1 MVNFNGVMRDKSK
14 ALLNSSN
21 RAFNY
26 GDALFETIKIA
37 DSKIYFLEDHYFR
50 LMASMRMLR
59 MEIPLNFTME
69 FFESE
74 LLKTAEQNNL
84 ENARVRLTVFRK
96 EGGLYNPTTN
106 QIDYLIVASPLTVLV
121 KETYSVDIFKD
132 YYLNSDILSTLKTT
146 NKVINVLASIYA
158 SENGFD
164 NCILVNERKQVVEA
178 INGNI
183 FTVKG
188 NTIKTPPIT
197 EGCIKGITRKKI
209 IEIVSNSDDYTLE
222 ETEISPFD
230 LQKADEIFIT
240 NVIVGI
246 QPITQYK
253 KATFNTKVS
262 SELALA
268 LNKLIEVGI

>member
-1 MVNFNGVMRDKSK
+1 MINFNGIMLDEST
-14 ALLNSSN
+14 AMLNSSN

-26 GDALFETIKIA
+26 GDALFETLKIA

-74 LLKTAEQNNL
+74 LLKTAKQNNL
-84 ENARVRLTVFRK
+84 ESARVRLTVFRK
-96 EGGLYNPTTN
+96 DGGLYNPTSN
-106 QIDYLIVASPLTVLV
+106 QIDYLIVASPLNILV
-121 KETYSVDIFKD
+121 KEKYSVDIFKD
-132 YYLNSDILSTLKTT
+132 YYLNSDILSTIKTT
-146 NKVINVLASIYA
+146 NKITNVLASIYA

-183 FTVKG
+183 FMVKE

-209 IEIVSNSDDYTLE
+209 IELISKSDDYTIE
-222 ETEISPFD
+222 EVEISPFE

-240 NVIVGI
+240 NAIVGI

-253 KATFNTKVS
+253 KCNFNTKVS
-262 SELALA
+262 KELALA
-268 LNKLIEVGI
+268 LGDLS

>member
-1 MVNFNGVMRDKSK
+1 MVNFNGTMLDKSK
-14 ALLNSSN
+14 AILNSGN

-26 GDALFETIKIA
+26 GDALFETLKIV
-37 DSKIYFLEDHYFR
+37 DSNIYFLEDHYFR

-59 MEIPLNFTME
+59 MEIPLSFTME

-74 LLKTAEQNNL
+74 LLKTAAQNYL

-96 EGGLYNPTTN
+96 EGGLYNPTSN
-106 QIDYLIVASPLTVLV
+106 QIDYLIVASPLNILV
-121 KETYSVDIFKD
+121 KETYVVDIFKD

-146 NKVINVLASIYA
+146 NKITNVLASIYA

-164 NCILVNERKQVVEA
+164 NCILVNEKKQVVEV

-188 NTIKTPPIT
+188 NMIKTPPIT

-209 IEIVSNSDDYTLE
+209 IEIASKSTDYTIE

-230 LQKADEIFIT
+230 LQKADEIFTT
-240 NVIVGI
+240 NTIVGI

-253 KATFNTKVS
+253 KANFGTKVS
-262 SELALA
+262 SALALA
-268 LNKLIEVGI
+268 LKKLI

>member
-1 MVNFNGVMRDKSK
+1 MINFNGNILDKSK
-14 ALLNSSN
+14 AIFYPSN

-26 GDALFETIKIA
+26 GDALFETLKIV

-59 MEIPLNFTME
+59 MEIPLNFALE

-74 LLKTAEQNNL
+74 LLKTARQNNL
-84 ENARVRLTVFRK
+84 ESARVRLTVFRK
-96 EGGLYNPTTN
+96 DGGLYNPISN
-106 QIDYLIVASPLTVLV
+106 QIDYLIVALPLNTLV
-121 KETYSVDIFKD
+121 KETYCVDIFKD
-132 YYLNSDILSTLKTT
+132 YYLNSDILATLKTT
-146 NKVINVLASIYA
+146 NKVTNVLASIYA

-183 FTVKG
+183 FLVKG

-197 EGCIKGITRKKI
+197 EGCIKGIARKKI
-209 IEIVSNSDDYTLE
+209 MEIISKSDNYIIEEV
-222 ETEISPFD
+222 EISPFE

-253 KATFNTKVS
+253 KCNFDTKVS
-262 SELALA
+262 KELALA
-268 LNKLIEVGI
+268 LSKLI

>member
-1 MVNFNGVMRDKSK
+1 MINFNGSMFDKSK
-14 ALLNSSN
+14 AMLYPNN

-26 GDALFETIKIA
+26 GDALFETLKIEN
-37 DSKIYFLEDHYFR
+37 SKIYFLEDHYFR

-59 MEIPLNFTME
+59 MEIPLDFTME

-96 EGGLYNPTTN
+96 DGGLYNPTSN
-106 QIDYLIVASPLTVLV
+106 QIDYLIVASPLTILV
-121 KETYSVDIFKD
+121 KETYAIDIFKD
-132 YYLNSDILSTLKTT
+132 YYLSSDILSTLKTT
-146 NKVINVLASIYA
+146 NKITNVLASIYA

-188 NTIKTPPIT
+188 TTIKTPSIS

-209 IEIVSNSDDYTLE
+209 IEIVSKSDDYTIE

-246 QPITQYK
+246 QPVTQYK
-253 KATFNTKVS
+253 KAVFSTKVS
-262 SELALA
+262 AALSLALS
-268 LNKLIEVGI
+268 KLI

>member
-1 MVNFNGVMRDKSK
+1 MVNFNGSMVAESK
-14 ALLNSSN
+14 AMLNSNN

-26 GDALFETIKIA
+26 GDALFETLKIA

-50 LMASMRMLR
+50 LMASMRMMR

-74 LLKTAEQNNL
+74 LLKTAEQNKL
-84 ENARVRLTVFRK
+84 ENARVRFTVFRK
-96 EGGLYNPTTN
+96 DGGLYNPISN
-106 QIDYLIVASPLTVLV
+106 QIEYLIVALPLHIFV
-121 KETYSVDIFKD
+121 KETYVVDIFKD

-146 NKVINVLASIYA
+146 NKITNVLASIYA

-188 NTIKTPPIT
+188 NTIKTPSIS
-197 EGCIKGITRKKI
+197 EGCIKGIARKKI
-209 IEIVSNSDDYTLE
+209 IEIVSKSDDYTIE

-253 KATFNTKVS
+253 KATFGTKVS
-262 SELALA
+262 SALALA
-268 LNKLIEVGI
+268 LSKLI

>member
-1 MVNFNGVMRDKSK
+1 MVNFNGSILDKEK
-14 ALLNSSN
+14 AMLHSNN

-26 GDALFETIKIA
+26 GDALFETLKIA
-37 DSKIYFLEDHYFR
+37 NSKIYFLEDHYFR

-84 ENARVRLTVFRK
+84 ENARIRFTVFRK
-96 EGGLYNPTTN
+96 DGGLYNPTSN
-106 QIDYLIVASPLTVLV
+106 QIDYLIVASPLTILV
-121 KETYSVDIFKD
+121 KETYTVDIFKD

-146 NKVINVLASIYA
+146 NKITNVLASIYA

-164 NCILVNERKQVVEA
+164 NCILVNERKQVIEA

-183 FTVKG
+183 FLVKG
-188 NTIKTPPIT
+188 NTIKTPSIS
-197 EGCIKGITRKKI
+197 EGCIKGIIRKKI
-209 IEIVSNSDDYTLE
+209 IEIVSKNDDYTIE

-246 QPITQYK
+246 QPVTQYK
-253 KATFNTKVS
+253 KANFGIKVS
-262 SELALA
+262 SALA
-268 LNKLIEVGI
+268 LDLSKLI

>member
-1 MVNFNGVMRDKSK
+1 MINFNGSMIEPSK
-14 ALLNSSN
+14 AIFYSSN

-26 GDALFETIKIA
+26 GDALFETLKIV

-74 LLKTAEQNNL
+74 LLKTAEQNSL
-84 ENARVRLTVFRK
+84 ENARVRLTVYRK
-96 EGGLYNPTTN
+96 QGGLYNPTSN
-106 QIDYLIVASPLTVLV
+106 QIEYLIKASPLLNAV

-132 YYLNSDILSTLKTT
+132 YYLNSDILSTIKTT
-146 NKVINVLASIYA
+146 NKITNVLASIYA

-164 NCILVNERKQVVEA
+164 NCILVNERKHVVEA

-183 FTVKG
+183 FMVKG
-188 NTIKTPPIT
+188 NTIKTPPIS
-197 EGCIKGITRKKI
+197 EGCIKGIIRKKI
-209 IEIVSNSDDYTLE
+209 IEIISKSDNYTIE
-222 ETEISPFD
+222 EVEISPFE
-230 LQKADEIFIT
+230 LHKADEVFIT
-240 NVIVGI
+240 NAILGI

-253 KATFNTKVS
+253 KCNFSTKVS
-262 SELALA
+262 KELALA
-268 LNKLIEVGI
+268 LSKLI

>member
-1 MVNFNGVMRDKSK
+1 MINFNGVFLDKST
-14 ALLNSSN
+14 AILHSGN

-26 GDALFETIKIA
+26 GDGLFETLKIEN
-37 DSKIYFLEDHYFR
+37 SKIYFLEDHYFR

-74 LLKTAEQNNL
+74 LLKTTDQNNL
-84 ENARVRLTVFRK
+84 KNARVRFTVFRK
-96 EGGLYNPTTN
+96 DGGLYNPTSN
-106 QIDYLIVASPLTVLV
+106 KIDYLIVASPLNILV
-121 KETYSVDIFKD
+121 KETYVVDIFKD

-146 NKVINVLASIYA
+146 NKITNVLASIYA

-164 NCILVNERKQVVEA
+164 NCFLVNEKKYIVEA

-183 FTVKG
+183 FLVKG
-188 NTIKTPPIT
+188 NIIKTPSIS

-209 IEIVSNSDDYTLE
+209 IEIVSKSDDYSIE

-246 QPITQYK
+246 QPVTQYK
-253 KATFNTKVS
+253 KAVFSTKVS
-262 SELALA
+262 SALA
-268 LNKLIEVGI
+268 LTLGKLI

>member
-1 MVNFNGVMRDKSK
+1 MVEESK
-14 ALLNSSN
+14 AMLSFNN

-26 GDALFETIKIA
+26 GDALFETLKIT

-96 EGGLYNPTTN
+96 DGGLYNPTSN
-106 QIDYLIVASPLTVLV
+106 QIDYLIVVSPLNILV
-121 KETYSVDIFKD
+121 KETYAVDIFKD
-132 YYLNSDILSTLKTT
+132 YCLNSDMLSTLKTT
-146 NKVINVLASIYA
+146 NKITNVLASIYA

-183 FTVKG
+183 FAVKG
-188 NTIKTPPIT
+188 NTIKTPPISA
-197 EGCIKGITRKKI
+197 GCIKGITRKKI
-209 IEIVSNSDDYTLE
+209 IELVSKSDIYAME

-246 QPITQYK
+246 QPITRYK
-253 KATFNTKVS
+253 KAVFSTKVS
-262 SELALA
+262 KELALA
-268 LNKLIEVGI
+268 LSKLI

>member
-1 MVNFNGVMRDKSK
+1 MVNFNGSMVANSN
-14 ALLNSSN
+14 AILNSNN

-26 GDALFETIKIA
+26 GDALFETLKIA
-37 DSKIYFLEDHYFR
+37 NSKIYFLEDHYFR

-96 EGGLYNPTTN
+96 DGGLYNPATN
-106 QIDYLIVASPLTVLV
+106 QIEYLIVASPLQILV
-121 KETYSVDIFKD
+121 KETYAVDIFKD
-132 YYLNSDILSTLKTT
+132 YYLNSDMLSTLKTT
-146 NKVINVLASIYA
+146 NKIAHVLASIYA

-164 NCILVNERKQVVEA
+164 NCILVNERKQIVEA
-178 INGNI
+178 TNGNI
-183 FTVKG
+183 FLVKG
-188 NTIKTPPIT
+188 NTIKTPAIS

-209 IEIVSNSDDYTLE
+209 IEIVSKSDDYLLE

-246 QPITQYK
+246 QPVTQYK
-253 KATFNTKVS
+253 KTAFGTKVS
-262 SELALA
+262 SALA
-268 LNKLIEVGI
+268 LELSKLI

>member
-1 MVNFNGVMRDKSK
+1 MVNFNGNMIDESK
-14 ALLNSSN
+14 AMLNFNN

-26 GDALFETIKIA
+26 GDGLFETIKIA
-37 DSKIYFLEDHYFR
+37 NSQICFLEDHYFR

-74 LLKTAEQNNL
+74 LLKTVEQNNL
-84 ENARVRLTVFRK
+84 ENARVRWTVFRK
-96 EGGLYNPTTN
+96 DGGLYNPITN
-106 QIDYLIVASPLTVLV
+106 QIDYLIVASPLHIMV

-146 NKVINVLASIYA
+146 NKITNVLASIYA
-158 SENGFD
+158 AENGFD

-183 FTVKG
+183 FVVKG
-188 NTIKTPPIT
+188 NILKTPPIT

-209 IEIVSNSDDYTLE
+209 IELVSKSEDYLIE

-246 QPITQYK
+246 QPITRYK

-262 SELALA
+262 KELAKA
-268 LNKLIEVGI
+268 LSKLI

>member
-1 MVNFNGVMRDKSK
+1 MVFKSK
-14 ALLNSSN
+14 PMLNSNN

-26 GDALFETIKIA
+26 GDALFETLKIA
-37 DSKIYFLEDHYFR
+37 NSKIYFLEDHYFR

-96 EGGLYNPTTN
+96 DGGLYNPTTN
-106 QIDYLIVASPLTVLV
+106 QIDYLIVASPLTILV
-121 KETYSVDIFKD
+121 KETYNVDVFKD
-132 YYLNSDILSTLKTT
+132 YCLNSDILSTLKTT
-146 NKVINVLASIYA
+146 NKIANVLASIYA
-158 SENGFD
+158 SENGFN
-164 NCILVNERKQVVEA
+164 NCILVNERKMVVEA

-183 FTVKG
+183 FTVHG
-188 NTIKTPPIT
+188 NKIKTPPIT
-197 EGCIKGITRKKI
+197 EGCIKGVIRKKI
-209 IEIVSNSDDYTLE
+209 MEIVSKSDGYTIE

-240 NVIVGI
+240 NVIVGV

-253 KATFNTKVS
+253 KTAFGTKVS

-268 LNKLIEVGI
+268 LSKLS

>member
-1 MVNFNGVMRDKSK
+1 MINFNGNMLNKSK
-14 ALLNSSN
+14 AILNAGN

-26 GDALFETIKIA
+26 GDALFETLKIV

-74 LLKTAEQNNL
+74 LLKTAEQNKL
-84 ENARVRLTVFRK
+84 ESARIRLTVFRK
-96 EGGLYNPTTN
+96 DGGLYNPISN
-106 QIDYLIVASPLTVLV
+106 QIDYLIEASPLINKV
-121 KETYSVDIFKD
+121 KESYSVDIFKD
-132 YYLNSDILSTLKTT
+132 YYLNSDILSTIKTT
-146 NKVINVLASIYA
+146 NKITNVLASIYA

-183 FTVKG
+183 FMVKG

-197 EGCIKGITRKKI
+197 EGCIKGIIRKKI
-209 IEIVSNSDDYTLE
+209 IELVSKSDDYTIE
-222 ETEISPFD
+222 EVEISPFE
-230 LQKADEIFIT
+230 LQKADEVFVT

-253 KATFNTKVS
+253 KTTFNTKVS
-262 SELALA
+262 KELALA
-268 LNKLIEVGI
+268 LSKLI

>member
-1 MVNFNGVMRDKSK
+1 MVNLNGSMVAESEGM
-14 ALLNSSN
+14 LNSNN

-26 GDALFETIKIA
+26 GDALFETLKVA
-37 DSKIYFLEDHYFR
+37 NSKIYFLEDHYFR

-84 ENARVRLTVFRK
+84 ENARIRMTVFRK
-96 EGGLYNPTTN
+96 DGGLYNPTTN
-106 QIDYLIVASPLTVLV
+106 QIDYLIVAAPLTVLM
-121 KETYSVDIFKD
+121 KENYVVDIFKD

-146 NKVINVLASIYA
+146 NKIANVLASIYA

-188 NTIKTPPIT
+188 NTIKTPSIT

-209 IEIVSNSDDYTLE
+209 IEIVSKSDDYTIE
-222 ETEISPFD
+222 EAEISPFD

-262 SELALA
+262 SELALV
-268 LNKLIEVGI
+268 LSKLS

>member
-1 MVNFNGVMRDKSK
+1 MINFNGSMFDKST
-14 ALLNSSN
+14 AMLNYDN

-26 GDALFETIKIA
+26 GDALFETIKIV
-37 DSKIYFLEDHYFR
+37 DSKIYFSEDHYFR

-59 MEIPLNFTME
+59 MEIPLNFTLE

-96 EGGLYNPTTN
+96 DGGLYNPPTN
-106 QIDYLIVASPLTVLV
+106 QIDYLIVVSPLQIVV
-121 KETYSVDIFKD
+121 KETYTVDIFKD

-146 NKVINVLASIYA
+146 NKITNVLASIYA

-209 IEIVSNSDDYTLE
+209 IEIVSKSDDYNIE
-222 ETEISPFD
+222 EAEISPFD

-246 QPITQYK
+246 QPVTQYK
-253 KATFNTKVS
+253 KTIFSTKVS
-262 SELALA
+262 SALALA
-268 LNKLIEVGI
+268 LSELI

>member
-1 MVNFNGVMRDKSK
+1 MVNFNGIMVHKSK
-14 ALLNSSN
+14 AMLNFDN

-74 LLKTAEQNNL
+74 LMKTAVQNNL
-84 ENARVRLTVFRK
+84 KNARVRLTVFRK
-96 EGGLYNPTTN
+96 DGGLYNPTSN
-106 QIDYLIVASPLTVLV
+106 QIDYLIVASPLLILV
-121 KETYSVDIFKD
+121 KEKYSVDIFKD

-146 NKVINVLASIYA
+146 NKIANVLASIYA

-164 NCILVNERKQVVEA
+164 NCILVNERKMVVEA

-183 FTVKG
+183 FTVNG
-188 NTIKTPPIT
+188 NKIKTPPIT

-209 IEIVSNSDDYTLE
+209 IEIVLKSDDYSLE

-246 QPITQYK
+246 QPVTQYK
-253 KATFNTKVS
+253 KAIFSTKVS
-262 SELALA
+262 SALA
-268 LNKLIEVGI
+268 LELSKLI

>member
-1 MVNFNGVMRDKSK
+1 MINFNGNMLNKSK
-14 ALLNSSN
+14 AILNAGN

-26 GDALFETIKIA
+26 GDALFETLKIV

-74 LLKTAEQNNL
+74 LLKTAEQNKL
-84 ENARVRLTVFRK
+84 ESARIRLTVFRK
-96 EGGLYNPTTN
+96 DGGLYNPISN
-106 QIDYLIVASPLTVLV
+106 QIDYLIEASPLINKV
-121 KETYSVDIFKD
+121 KESYSVDIFKD
-132 YYLNSDILSTLKTT
+132 YYLNSDILSTIKTT
-146 NKVINVLASIYA
+146 NKITNVLASIYA

-183 FTVKG
+183 FMVKG

-197 EGCIKGITRKKI
+197 EGCIKGIIRKKI
-209 IEIVSNSDDYTLE
+209 LELVKKSDDYT
-222 ETEISPFD
+222 
-230 LQKADEIFIT
+230 
-240 NVIVGI
+240 
-246 QPITQYK
+246 
-253 KATFNTKVS
+253 
-262 SELALA
+262 
-268 LNKLIEVGI
+268 

>member
-1 MVNFNGVMRDKSK
+1 MVNFNGSMVAESK
-14 ALLNSSN
+14 AMLNSNN

-26 GDALFETIKIA
+26 GDALFETLKMA
-37 DSKIYFLEDHYFR
+37 NSKIYFLEDHYFR
-50 LMASMRMLR
+50 LMASMRMMR

-74 LLKTAEQNNL
+74 LLKTAEENNL
-84 ENARVRLTVFRK
+84 ENARVRFTVFRK
-96 EGGLYNPTTN
+96 DGGLYNPTSN
-106 QIDYLIVASPLTVLV
+106 QIDYLIVASPLNVLV
-121 KETYSVDIFKD
+121 KETYVVDIFKD

-146 NKVINVLASIYA
+146 NKITNVLASIYA

-188 NTIKTPPIT
+188 NTIKTPSIS

-209 IEIVSNSDDYTLE
+209 IEIVSKSDDYTLE

-253 KATFNTKVS
+253 KATFGTKVS
-262 SELALA
+262 SVLALA
-268 LNKLIEVGI
+268 LSKLI

>member
-1 MVNFNGVMRDKSK
+1 MVNFNGIMLDKSK
-14 ALLNSSN
+14 ALLNSGN

-26 GDALFETIKIA
+26 GDALFETLKIA

-69 FFESE
+69 FFENE

-84 ENARVRLTVFRK
+84 ENARIRLTVFRK

-106 QIDYLIVASPLTVLV
+106 QIDYLIVASPLTILV
-121 KETYSVDIFKD
+121 KETYTVDIFKD

-146 NKVINVLASIYA
+146 NKIINVLASIYA

-188 NTIKTPPIT
+188 NTIKTPSIS

-209 IEIVSNSDDYTLE
+209 IEIVSKSDDYTIE

-262 SELALA
+262 RELALA
-268 LNKLIEVGI
+268 LSKLS